1 MIHTLTQRALRAG
14 RGRQA
19 ALVVVG
25 ALAAS
30 LHATTALAVPAV
42 GAGMAAG
49 DHPVLPPGAAP
60 APSPTFEASG
70 LREPAPRPTAELR
83 VQNRF
88 ARNAGTVQ
96 LFGGVDYLERRDFYI
111 SPGVRIGATYF
122 PWESLGLEL
131 QMSRYFSQLNQA
143 GVEVEQMSGVI
154 PDSRAPTW
162 LVLAGGRYSMGYG
175 KMMIGGF
182 NHAIHFQPQ
191 AFLEGGMHVHDGSF
205 GPSGLGGL
213 GLLVHA
219 TPRWFFRLDG
229 GVTVEVERRVTGT
242 VTVLGFLPSLVTGGF
257 F

>member
-1 MIHTLTQRALRAG
+1 MGKLT
-14 RGRQA
+14 

-25 ALAAS
+25 WRPWRPHSTQRRRSPARRWAMQPGLPAPP
-30 LHATTALAVPAV
+30 LGATPAT
-42 GAGMAAG
+42 
-49 DHPVLPPGAAP
+49 PPG
-60 APSPTFEASG
+60 FEPSG
-70 LREPAPRPTAELR
+70 LREPAPRPTAEVR

-88 ARNAGTVQ
+88 AHNAGTLQ
-96 LFGGVDYLERRDFYI
+96 LFGGVDYLERRDFYL
-111 SPGVRIGATYF
+111 SPGVRVGATYF
-122 PWESLGLEL
+122 PWESFGLEV
-131 QMSRYFSQLNQA
+131 QISHYFSQLNQA

-175 KMMIGGF
+175 KMIISGLN

-191 AFLEGGMHVHDGSF
+191 ALLQAGMHVHDGSF
-205 GPSGLGGL
+205 GPSGLVGL

-229 GVTVEVERRVTGT
+229 GMTVELEQRVTGN
-242 VTVLGFLPSLVTGGF
+242 VAVLGFLPSLVTGGF